1 MAYYAQ
7 IVNNLVIEVIEI
19 NDDILDGAQFCH
31 DLIGGDWV
39 QTFMDD
45 PNRNYAGIGY
55 TYDSATN
62 NFIAPQPYP
71 SWTLDSNGD
80 WQPPVPQPPMPP
92 QTYWDEET
100 QTWQIFVQP

>member
-7 IVNNLVIEVIEI
+7 IVDDIVTNVIVV
-19 NDDILDGAQFCH
+19 NDDITDGTQFCVE
-31 DLIGGDWV
+31 LYGGVWI
-39 QTFMDD
+39 QTFTNTDK
-45 PNRNYAGIGY
+45 NFAGIGY
-55 TYDSATN
+55 TYDAATN

-80 WQPPVPQPPMPP
+80 WQPPVPKPPMPP

>member
-7 IVNNLVIEVIEI
+7 IVDDIVTNVIVV
-19 NDDILDGAQFCH
+19 NDDITDGTQFCVE
-31 DLIGGDWV
+31 LYGGVWI
-39 QTFMDD
+39 QTFINTDK
-45 PNRNYAGIGY
+45 NFAGIGY
-55 TYDSATN
+55 TYDAATN

-71 SWTLDSNGD
+71 SWTLDSNCD
-80 WQPPVPQPPMPP
+80 WQPPVPKPPMPP